1 MIQIHV
7 DVIKV
12 ENIGMTDMLNGRMG
26 LHPLA
31 PPIHYHAQESQREG
45 GTSVHSRTIHSPHAH
60 VVIVERGRGH
70 LAVHSTEVVRILLG
84 EIVSRGDHLQSTEP
98 NMPT

>member
-12 ENIGMTDMLNGRMG
+12 ENIGMTNMLNGRMA

-31 PPIHYHAQESQREG
+31 PPIHHQSQEQQREG
-45 GTSVHSRTIHSPHAH
+45 GTSIHGGSIHCPHAH
-60 VVIVERGRGH
+60 VVLVKSGRRH
-70 LAVHSTEVVRILLG
+70 LAVHSSEVIRALLG
-84 EIVSRGDHLQSTEP
+84 EVVSRGDHLQ
-98 NMPT
+98 